1 MSLHRRFANVYI
13 GWGHKYITYNY
24 SPPSMPPVQD
34 QYIIGPEIMEIQD
47 PTFEQE
53 EAYRISQM
61 PPPPVIPMGKIN
73 EINSIIGIEKI
84 LLFSR
89 YAKKELFF
97 QERKRKKELKK
108 KRKKKKR
115 KIKKMSNLD
124 NYVTSKV
131 WI

>member
-108 KRKKKKR
+108 KRKKKR